1 MVILSASLLLLGGAF
16 SQLSYKEAWNQEQ
29 ATRQKFGAV
38 IYDPKATDEA
48 LRDAVAGLRTLAEW
62 CLSEPIRGLKS
73 DRGTPDL
80 YYQRNDIFMDE
91 MSGLARLKDAEGV
104 RSVVRAL
111 HDSLIAPDTWLTGS
125 NVAFYSVYANNI
137 SHNEYLLKL
146 PKDPEVAR
154 LVADLSI
161 RDPGR
166 VYRGTPYSGE
176 DGTRLSAADR
186 VAGLSMLWSE
196 AKYNFANFDLV
207 GGLDWDEAYRTYLPL
222 VTASKDPYAYYNLL
236 REFMALL
243 KDSHT
248 DVGLPPSM
256 AMEKEF
262 KPPLYTKLVEGKVVV
277 GIEPPAEVAAIGFKK
292 GDVIEQID
300 GVDAVTY
307 GASRW
312 GKLVSC
318 STPQDRAVRI
328 YTYMLL
334 RGPLGASVRLSC
346 LSADGQRVTRV
357 LPRTKNLGRM
367 VIPPSSFKILSDG
380 TAYFAFNTSGSN
392 EPAES
397 FLKHLPE
404 IQAAGKLVI
413 DCRMNDGGSTDVGY
427 SILGHLVSK
436 SFVGCKWRT
445 ADYRPSF
452 RTWNEAM
459 TPYEATSTVEAVEPL
474 FDGPVVMLTSARTFS
489 AGEDFV
495 AAFKTAKRGK
505 IVGEATGGSTGS
517 PLGFALPG
525 GGRARV
531 CTKRDRMGDGTEFV
545 GRGILPDLVVGE
557 TLESLQD
564 GRDLALSAGLKC
576 FGK

>member
-1 MVILSASLLLLGGAF
+1 MVFLSASLMLLGGAF
-16 SQLSYKEAWNQEQ
+16 SQLSYQEAWSKEQ
-29 ATRQKFGAV
+29 ADRQKFAAV
-38 IYDPKATDEA
+38 IYGLKATDGE
-48 LRDAVAGLRTLAEW
+48 LRDAVAGLRSLAEW
-62 CLSEPIRGLKS
+62 CSSEPIRGLKS
-73 DRGTPDL
+73 PGGSPNL
-80 YYQRNDIFMDE
+80 FYQRNDIFLDE
-91 MSGLARLKDAEGV
+91 LSGLARLRDADGV
-104 RSVVRAL
+104 RSVVRTL
-111 HDSLIAPDTWLTGS
+111 HDSLTAPDTWLTGS
-125 NVAFYSVYANNI
+125 NVAFYSLYANNI
-137 SHNEYLLKL
+137 AHNEYLLKL
-146 PKDPEVAR
+146 PKDAEVAR
-154 LVADLSI
+154 LVADLSM

-166 VYRGTPYSGE
+166 VYRGTPYLTDDE
-176 DGTRLSAADR
+176 KRLTAADR
-186 VAGLSMLWSE
+186 VAGLSMIWSE

-207 GGLDWDEAYRTYLPL
+207 SGLDWDEAYRTYLPL
-222 VTASKDPYAYYNLL
+222 VSGAKDRYAYYNLL

-248 DVGLPPSM
+248 DVGLPSSL

-262 KPPLYTKLVEGKVVV
+262 RPPLYTQLVEGKVVV
-277 GIEPPAEVAAIGFKK
+277 GREPSVEVAALGFKK

-300 GVDAVTY
+300 GVDAVAY
-307 GASRW
+307 GVSRW

-334 RGPLGASVRLSC
+334 RGPLGVPVRLGC
-346 LSADGQRVTRV
+346 LTADGRRVARV
-357 LPRTKNLGRM
+357 LPRAKSLSG
-367 VIPPSSFKILSDG
+367 VAIPPSSFKILPDG
-380 TAYFAFNTSGSN
+380 TAYFAFNTSESN

-413 DCRMNDGGSTDVGY
+413 DCRMNDGGNTDVGY

-436 SFVGCKWRT
+436 SFVGCKWQT

-452 RTWNEAM
+452 RTWNQAM
-459 TPYEATSTVEAVEPL
+459 TPYEGSSTVEAVGPL
-474 FDGPVVMLTSARTFS
+474 FDGPVVVLTSARTFS

-495 AAFKTAKRGK
+495 AAFRTAHRGK

-531 CTKRDRMGDGTEFV
+531 CTKRDRMGEGTEFV
-545 GRGILPDLVVGE
+545 GRGILPDVVVAE
-557 TLESLQD
+557 TVESMQRGL
-564 GRDLALSAGLKC
+564 DLGLSAGLGC
-576 FGK
+576 FGR